1 MIDLDDSR
9 LFKAQSIGLTFEL
22 TALKNPNQQVAHLIF
37 RIPNSGSQFSSPFF
51 GCKVVFLTQTAK
63 PTRNSNRLFDDWLVL
78 NCPISVWH
86 CDSPVYTFRV
96 WHEKDA
102 AKVAPQRCYVNERFI
117 FPLPD
122 AMKLS
127 FEPEVCN
134 FADQPPELLFAA
146 VSNNVLFNDRE
157 TLLQWLTS
165 EGLTFHVDGIACLK
179 GATK

>member
-1 MIDLDDSR
+1 MINLDDSR
-9 LFKAQSIGLTFEL
+9 LFSRQSIGQTFEL
-22 TALKNPNQQVAHLIF
+22 TALKNPNHQVAHLFF
-37 RIPNSGSQFSSPFF
+37 RIPQSGSEFSSPFF
-51 GCKVVFLTQTAK
+51 GCKVVFLSQSSE
-63 PTRNSNRLFDDWLVL
+63 PLSFGDGLFSDWLAL
-78 NCPISVWH
+78 NCPVSVWH

-102 AKVAPQRCYVNERFI
+102 AKVAPQRRYVNERFI

-157 TLLQWLTS
+157 TLLEFCTC
-165 EGLTFHVDGIACLK
+165 EGLTFHINGTASLK
-179 GATK
+179 GSTK